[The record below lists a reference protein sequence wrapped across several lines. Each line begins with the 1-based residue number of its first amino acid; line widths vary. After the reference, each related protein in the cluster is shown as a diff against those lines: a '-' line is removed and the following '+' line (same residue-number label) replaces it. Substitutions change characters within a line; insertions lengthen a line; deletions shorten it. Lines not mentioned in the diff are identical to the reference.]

1 MHYLR
6 WHTWIHLKVGIDY
19 LQEIKESGTRKKCW
33 AGRKTQIAAAR
44 VTWAGLIMPTST
56 LLMTSAYSIYFVQ
69 NMYILCTEYLAHDL
83 GLFYVLCTE
92 YYKSTLHMT
101 SGCSTD
107 GKCPTS
113 DMFRILL
120 AQPNLAECWWLVRVT
135 IADYCKST
143 LNIADDSSWDNTS
156 DQWQTIAES

>member
-1 MHYLR
+1 MDLLFARNQRKWHLQKVLGGPEASNSRGESDLSWSHYANVYLA
-6 WHTWIHLKVGIDY
+6 HDFGLLYVYKVHFV
-19 LQEIKESGTRKKCW
+19 QNMFFV
-33 AGRKTQIAAAR
+33 QN
-44 VTWAGLIMPTST
+44 T
-56 LLMTSAYSIYFVQ
+56 LLMTSACFIYFVQ

-120 AQPNLAECWWLVRVT
+120 AQPNLAEC
-135 IADYCKST
+135 
-143 LNIADDSSWDNTS
+143 
-156 DQWQTIAES
+156 